1 MSQISNT
8 TMQGLP
14 ENKTKVWNEELNI
27 LTSLLVPVVF
37 GIVMIVGLIGNIL
50 VITIVSKK

>member
-1 MSQISNT
+1 MP
-8 TMQGLP
+8 GLS
-14 ENKTKVWNEELNI
+14 ENKTEDWYEELNI

-50 VITIVSKK
+50 VITIVS